1 MKKSIGRFFIISL
14 ITLMFAAMLAGCGAK
29 KVDGYYIFEKMQG
42 QIYALEINGDTATL
56 HYSVARNSVI
66 EATVE
71 KTDEGADL
79 YFGESP
85 SIFLNEWNDFNP
97 MHVKLSS
104 DGKKMYLSS
113 DVSGWSA
120 TAYDVVTKKEFDEL
134 IESF

>member
-1 MKKSIGRFFIISL
+1 MRRIVSRLTVICL
-14 ITLMFAAMLAGCGAK
+14 MTLMLAAMLASCGSK
-29 KVDGYYIFEKMQG
+29 GVDGYYIFEKQQG
-42 QIYALEINGDTATL
+42 QIYALEINGSTAAL
-56 HYSVARNSVI
+56 YYSVAGSTPI
-66 EATVE
+66 EATVD

-97 MHVKLSS
+97 MHVKISD

-120 TAYDVVTKKEFDEL
+120 KTYDVVSKKEFDEF
-134 IESF
+134 IGSF

>member
-1 MKKSIGRFFIISL
+1 MKQSTKRFIAICL
-14 ITLMFAAMLAGCGAK
+14 TLLLLASMLAGCGAK
-29 KVDGYYIFEKMQG
+29 NVDGYYIFEKQQG
-42 QIYALEINGDTATL
+42 QIYALEIHGDTAAL
-56 HYSVARNSVI
+56 YYSVAGSTPI

-85 SIFLNEWNDFNP
+85 SVFLNEWNDFNP

-120 TAYDVVTKKEFDEL
+120 TTYDVVAKKEFDEF